1 MPWIVKDGGSRYGM
15 TYDNE
20 RCEWVNVSSD
30 TSSPSCPGQV
40 QRAIKW
46 L

>member
-1 MPWIVKDGGSRYGM
+1 M
-15 TYDNE
+15 TDDHD

-30 TSSPSCPGQV
+30 TGSPRLCQTKS
-40 QRAIKW
+40 RE